1 MELSYRLLHKSNNTQ
16 LQTSQPVYFYGLP
29 DERIYIIYARFYEIS
44 FSKSGLEFVF
54 AILEDYNYD
63 FDSGKIMDANF
74 IEINLLDF
82 QNRLETSDFQIKIHK
97 SYRNIKSFL
106 EAQKKLNKKA
116 NKMTASMA

>member
-106 EAQKKLNKKA
+106 EVQKKLNKKA